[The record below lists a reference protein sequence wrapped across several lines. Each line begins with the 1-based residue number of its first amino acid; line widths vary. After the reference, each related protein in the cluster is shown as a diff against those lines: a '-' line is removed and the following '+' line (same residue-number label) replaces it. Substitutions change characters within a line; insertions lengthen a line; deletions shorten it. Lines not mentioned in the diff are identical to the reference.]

1 MGSLIFPN
9 FRKLFVLYVIFPIS
23 VAGSGL
29 SWTGGV
35 ITVPESGKKAE
46 SDRTEKSSQDV
57 IHVLLDPSKI
67 YPGGYL
73 FQVTIGVKFE
83 GDNFQEFEGIEKRVA
98 RSTENL
104 IKHQLSTFSPSLKK
118 LLLHSIERINAPVL
132 FLTYWLYFNPGGQ
145 DIYGPLEIQL
155 NQLKAKHVANLRH
168 GKATLFFKSIE
179 DVNECSSGLSM
190 CDPRADCFNAF
201 GFYSCRCIEGFEDRS
216 LNGSGIECIVKKS
229 GGSMHSPR
237 CFHVKYLD
245 HNTPLELELLSP
257 SFKRF
262 QQMDV
267 VHETPQR
274 IHTKNLFQ
282 AEVMEHPLQLPGREW
297 PATNSQLIPK
307 LSASTSGLSIKHQAA
322 SFAGPQAHYTSY
334 PQPLFTAVQFT
345 TLSGQPRPSG
355 NRPHLPSASPLKPTR
370 SLQMGN
376 VTSEW
381 LKLQVKGNGDISQPS
396 KIKRNPVNWKFDKF
410 SSFTDAPCP
419 WQISYSTSSG
429 FWSSSIF
436 HFLGEVNPTLHSFQS
451 DALLKLQVDDYSR
464 ISVKLSSDFSLRN
477 FISDSKHP
485 AINPANIIHQTRC
498 IETHQRKYWGSL
510 TSDGLNRMMSLL
522 NWLDPTEGEAEKQ
535 NNRVLSEVGVLSQTT
550 ICGIVRGLAHEG
562 LEHLRTKLL
571 KTSLSYGHVQREIQH
586 HVPCDPKSTIEPGN
600 DRMSKSV
607 PIYSVWDEMLPL
619 LLTPSLD
626 NDLRMKSESWNLY
639 SESFAQ
645 TIFHQTHTMELQLII
660 PTHADMSSV
669 ANSSVMTTG
678 KGFLNY
684 AVDWQMS
691 SLWRTSPTLDA
702 AQWAVDAATNPT
714 DKTSLLDA
722 IYPVEPSMSQNPT
735 WTTLAPKLHD
745 IGSLLAVSAG
755 MELINVVYKNLQ
767 HLEKKVL
774 QSVKALIMDSLASF
788 SPPLKKILF
797 QGVRRI
803 NSSGLAIDYQLY
815 FGLNGENISHS
826 LQIHLNKFLNK
837 SMVNLRNGRIYLS
850 WVLVGDVDECQSE
863 IAACSKEAK
872 CLNTVGS
879 YFCQCEDGFEDR
891 SMGHSHICIDPL
903 ELDPRFWLSFG
914 LQEILIGSAICTF
927 LLSAVI
933 LILCFVIYKRS
944 QNKYFRACDINLG
957 GVAARSPLSSAGEL
971 ESEESL
977 VIIPHRISS
986 YVSFTKFQPILEEPN
1001 GQEIDSDSELSNPY
1015 EMKPQPTFR
1024 TFHL

>member
-1 MGSLIFPN
+1 MALDI
-9 FRKLFVLYVIFPIS
+9 
-23 VAGSGL
+23 
-29 SWTGGV
+29 
-35 ITVPESGKKAE
+35 
-46 SDRTEKSSQDV
+46 
-57 IHVLLDPSKI
+57 IHVLFDPSKT

-98 RSTENL
+98 RSIENL

-118 LLLHSIERINAPVL
+118 LLLRSIERINAPVL

-216 LNGSGIECIVKKS
+216 LNGSGIECIANEKS
-229 GGSMHSPR
+229 GGSTHSLR
-237 CFHVKYLD
+237 HFHVKHLD

-257 SFKRF
+257 SFQRF
-262 QQMDV
+262 QRMD
-267 VHETPQR
+267 
-274 IHTKNLFQ
+274 
-282 AEVMEHPLQLPGREW
+282 
-297 PATNSQLIPK
+297 
-307 LSASTSGLSIKHQAA
+307 
-322 SFAGPQAHYTSY
+322 
-334 PQPLFTAVQFT
+334 
-345 TLSGQPRPSG
+345 
-355 NRPHLPSASPLKPTR
+355 
-370 SLQMGN
+370 
-376 VTSEW
+376 
-381 LKLQVKGNGDISQPS
+381 
-396 KIKRNPVNWKFDKF
+396 
-410 SSFTDAPCP
+410 
-419 WQISYSTSSG
+419 
-429 FWSSSIF
+429 
-436 HFLGEVNPTLHSFQS
+436 
-451 DALLKLQVDDYSR
+451 
-464 ISVKLSSDFSLRN
+464 
-477 FISDSKHP
+477 
-485 AINPANIIHQTRC
+485 
-498 IETHQRKYWGSL
+498 
-510 TSDGLNRMMSLL
+510 
-522 NWLDPTEGEAEKQ
+522 
-535 NNRVLSEVGVLSQTT
+535 
-550 ICGIVRGLAHEG
+550 
-562 LEHLRTKLL
+562 
-571 KTSLSYGHVQREIQH
+571 
-586 HVPCDPKSTIEPGN
+586 
-600 DRMSKSV
+600 
-607 PIYSVWDEMLPL
+607 
-619 LLTPSLD
+619 
-626 NDLRMKSESWNLY
+626 
-639 SESFAQ
+639 

-660 PTHADMSSV
+660 PNHADISSV
-669 ANSSVMTTG
+669 VNSSVMTTG
-678 KGFLNY
+678 KEFLNY

-702 AQWAVDAATNPT
+702 AQWAVDAATNPI

-722 IYPVEPSMSQNPT
+722 THPVEPSMSQNPT

-745 IGSLLAVSAG
+745 IGSLLAISAG

-863 IAACSKEAK
+863 TAACSKEAK

-903 ELDPRFWLSFG
+903 ELDPSFWLSFG

-957 GVAARSPLSSAGEL
+957 GVAVRAPMSSADEL

-986 YVSFTKFQPILEEPN
+986 YISFTKFQPIPEEPN
-1001 GQEIDSDSELSNPY
+1001 GHEIDPDSELSNPY